1 MMGGLRCGR
10 DAVSVRLG
18 VAEGAV
24 SAKRP
29 GPVSYPCPLIR
40 GTGTGPCP
48 LIRGTGTGP
57 CPLIRGTGTGPCP
70 KVGTTGTGGQ
80 RRVQ

>member
-1 MMGGLRCGR
+1 VLVDEGLDNGGATLRE

-29 GPVSYPCPLIR
+29 GPVSYPFPLIR

-57 CPLIRGTGTGPCP
+57 CLR
-70 KVGTTGTGGQ
+70 VGTTGTGGQ
-80 RRVQ
+80 RRVR